1 MAKTSRYIIWAHRDA
16 DSLFGAATNP
26 VIRNGALLHFEDE
39 TYAKSECDRLNAHS
53 GNPHVRYSIKHA
65 QSNTRSVDGR
75 SKAQR
80 LSDDRR
86 PRGGNRIAQLVRTV
100 GGE

>member
-1 MAKTSRYIIWAHRDA
+1 MAKTSRYIIWVHRDA

-26 VIRNGALLHFEDE
+26 VIRNGALLYFEDE
-39 TYAKSECDRLNAHS
+39 RYAKSECDRLNAHS

-65 QSNTRSVDGR
+65 VGGRR

-80 LSDDRR
+80 LSD
-86 PRGGNRIAQLVRTV
+86 
-100 GGE
+100 